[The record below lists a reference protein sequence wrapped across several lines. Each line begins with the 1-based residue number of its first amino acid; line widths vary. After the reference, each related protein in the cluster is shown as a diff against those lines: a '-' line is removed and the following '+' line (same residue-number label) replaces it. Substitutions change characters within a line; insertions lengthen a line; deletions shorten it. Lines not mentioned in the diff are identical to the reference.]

1 MTMHIMRVYIK
12 LHSVQSVYTA
22 ALGSSMLLH
31 RNLAYYVVVS
41 AALITL
47 RFHCCEQL
55 LCISVLF
62 ATQQQQQQQQQAP
75 ENTMASSETLAI
87 VHSDVADDVAST
99 AVLQPYMQVLFRRLH
114 GAAFVR
120 EFQQWLQRT
129 RKPSDAVSVRSLQ
142 CDLESWEQFCSI
154 QNNSAG
160 AELARYTKNRV
171 ARIAKRANMV
181 HLNTANRG
189 AVQRLLQ
196 CWLEDAET
204 GSLRARAELQQVLTA
219 FFKCTHLFERFMY
232 AANPL
237 RLTLQLYIVSQGLQ
251 RVHQQTA
258 CYAPLPLNNYLNT

>member
-1 MTMHIMRVYIK
+1 
-12 LHSVQSVYTA
+12 
-22 ALGSSMLLH
+22 
-31 RNLAYYVVVS
+31 VS
-41 AALITL
+41 AAAIAIALPELITL
-47 RFHCCEQL
+47 LFHCCEQL
-55 LCISVLF
+55 LCTSVLI

-75 ENTMASSETLAI
+75 VDTMASSETRSD
-87 VHSDVADDVAST
+87 VHNDVADDVAST
-99 AVLQPYMQVLFRRLH
+99 AALQPYMQVLLRRLQ

-142 CDLESWEQFCSI
+142 CDLESWEQYCSVH
-154 QNNSAG
+154 NNSSG

-171 ARIAKRANMV
+171 ARVAKRANMV

-232 AANPL
+232 AANPF
-237 RLTLQLYIVSQGLQ
+237 G
-251 RVHQQTA
+251 
-258 CYAPLPLNNYLNT
+258 